1 MTRKAPELIAKYFL
15 DVAKQIYGRP
25 KIIKADDGNKHS
37 VIEPFHVYFNEVTF
51 LENKL
56 LRVSKTAWIAKKK
69 LENKPEKI
77 DKKTKN

>member
-1 MTRKAPELIAKYFL
+1 MAPELIAKYFL
-15 DVAKQIYGRP
+15 DVVKLIYGRP

-37 VIEPFHVYFNEVTF
+37 VIEPFHVYFSEVTF
-51 LENKL
+51 FENKL
-56 LRVSKTAWIAKKK
+56 LRVRKFAWIAKKK